1 MCGRFVLEPDE
12 RFYERFDIANR
23 SEALTPRYNIAPGQ
37 DVPVVVRTSPNHV
50 MLMHWG
56 LIPRWAKDE
65 RIGYKTINARAET
78 VTERPAYRGLIR
90 SKRCIVP
97 ASGFYEWQ
105 DTGKK
110 GGKQPYY
117 IHAENNDYL
126 PFAGLYDIWKNPE
139 GQEVYSFTIITTPP
153 TVLMRSIHTR
163 MPAILEPNAEAL
175 WLDPETTDPNAL
187 LPLLHPSRCTRL
199 SCIRCRRQ

>member
-1 MCGRFVLEPDE
+1 MSVLATKRSTPEP
-12 RFYERFDIANR
+12 RP
-23 SEALTPRYNIAPGQ
+23 SLSGQ
-37 DVPVVVRTSPNHV
+37 H
-50 MLMHWG
+50 
-56 LIPRWAKDE
+56 
-65 RIGYKTINARAET
+65 T
-78 VTERPAYRGLIR
+78 VASIR

-175 WLDPETTDPNAL
+175 WLDPETTDLNAL
-187 LPLLHPSRCTRL
+187 LPLLHPSEMYPLELYKVSKAVNRAACDSPTLIQKVDEENHRGEDYF
-199 SCIRCRRQ
+199 CRTTEAV